1 MPIDRCNRYQEEF
14 HDHSDGS
21 VLDLPQLYTRP
32 PAVEL
37 LSTLHHL
44 QLKPLTWDDVE
55 ESRPKASDE
64 AGLPAYLTSII
75 ASRLA
80 WIADDSV
87 KEQIWEAASA
97 RLSERSGR
105 SAIPSVSRTF
115 VVPAS
120 TFTESISIILHEP
133 SLTADNLGH
142 KTWLASFLLAKRLP
156 SLISYLPFLRDRDQR
171 ESSYRVIELGAG
183 TGLVGLAVAA
193 LFHVDVHLTDLR
205 DIVPNLCSNVV
216 TYQANTAVKKKGGC
230 ISVGELDWSDPQR
243 FVDGPGT
250 TYDLVV
256 AADPLYSPEHPAW
269 LVGTIGHVLQKDE
282 TARVVIELPLRD
294 AYMPEVEDFKK
305 RMRILGL
312 TIEAE
317 GLETGFDDWQSAH
330 QMNARTEVK
339 CWWAIWRW
347 ALGS

>member
-1 MPIDRCNRYQEEF
+1 MDPTDLEKSYM
-14 HDHSDGS
+14 S
-21 VLDLPQLYTRP
+21 VFDLPQLYTRP

-37 LSTLHHL
+37 LSTLDHL
-44 QLKPLTWDDVE
+44 QLKPLTWDNVE

-120 TFTESISIILHEP
+120 TSSMESISITLHEP
-133 SLTADNLGH
+133 SLTADHLGH

-156 SLISYLPFLRDRDQR
+156 SLIPYLPSLCDQDKR
-171 ESSYRVIELGAG
+171 ESSYKVIELGAG
-183 TGLVGLAVAA
+183 TGLAGLAVAA
-193 LFHVDVHLTDLR
+193 LFRVDVHLTDLR
-205 DIVPNLCSNVV
+205 DIVPNLCSNVD
-216 TYQANTAVKKKGGC
+216 TYQANPAVKKKGC

-243 FVDGPGT
+243 FVDGPGS

-269 LVGTIGHVLQKDE
+269 LVATIGHVLQKDE

-294 AYMPEVEDFKK
+294 AYMPEVEDFKE
-305 RMRILGL
+305 RMRMLGL
-312 TIEAE
+312 IIEAE

-347 ALGS
+347 ALDS